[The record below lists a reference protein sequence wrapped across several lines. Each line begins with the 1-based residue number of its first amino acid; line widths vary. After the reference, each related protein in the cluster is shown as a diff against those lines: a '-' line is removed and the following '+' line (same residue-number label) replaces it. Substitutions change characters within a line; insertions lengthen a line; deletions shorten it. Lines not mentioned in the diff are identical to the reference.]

1 MNERFGIPD
10 HSPQH
15 APDHSLH
22 NPTPS
27 SAFPNI
33 GGSDAGAW
41 PAPASGGGGYA
52 GPVGP
57 YVRPKR
63 SVVIAVVLAFLLGP
77 LGLFY
82 VNILSGIAALLLLPP
97 VVRALAFQW
106 ALAHGT
112 GLDGVYQAAVPI
124 LWCIAI
130 PWAVIGVKIRNAR
143 IARAAR
149 D

>member
-27 SAFPNI
+27 TPFPNL

-41 PAPASGGGGYA
+41 PAQATGGGGYA

-57 YVRPKR
+57 YVRPRR
-63 SVVIAVVLAFLLGP
+63 SVVIAVILAFLLGP
-77 LGLFY
+77 FGLFY
-82 VNILSGIAALLLLPP
+82 VNILSGIAALFILPP
-97 VVRALAFQW
+97 VVRALAVQW
-106 ALAHGT
+106 ALLHGGGMNT
-112 GLDGVYQAAVPI
+112 VYQVAVPI
-124 LWCIAI
+124 LWGIAI
-130 PWAVIGVKIRNAR
+130 PWAIIGVKIRNAR

-149 D
+149 G